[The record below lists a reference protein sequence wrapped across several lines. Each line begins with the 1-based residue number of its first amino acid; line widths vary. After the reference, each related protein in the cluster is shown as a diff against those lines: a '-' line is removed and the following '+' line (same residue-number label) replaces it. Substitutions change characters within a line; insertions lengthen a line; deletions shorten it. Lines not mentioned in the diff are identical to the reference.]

1 MLRHIVS
8 GSALGAVALAAALA
22 VPAASAQERGEE
34 IIGTISSVNGRNIVV
49 KHQDGREI
57 RISVT
62 PSTEVYFQD
71 SGDRKLFPNPVI
83 DDLRPGLGVR
93 FNYNGG
99 NPTKVTVHYVPA
111 GFQRPAPG
119 SNGSNTNPDNNAGSG
134 GFGGGSEQ
142 VKARIKSIDRGGR
155 EITVD
160 VAGRE
165 RRYDVDRGEAD
176 RFEEGDLVV
185 LTVRG
190 RSVTRIDSSD
200 LGGTVTRI
208 GMRGREIT
216 IEVNGREQTYDV
228 ERAGMIDDLR
238 EGDRVRFE
246 VEERRNG
253 RNVITAIERRG
264 RGRR

>member
-8 GSALGAVALAAALA
+8 GRALAAAAVAIALA
-22 VPAASAQERGEE
+22 APIASAQERGEE
-34 IIGTISSVNGRNIVV
+34 IIGTISSVDGRNISV
-49 KHQDGREI
+49 KHQDGRDI

-83 DDLRPGLGVR
+83 DDLRAGMGVR

-99 NPTKVTVHYVPA
+99 SPTKVTVHFVPA
-111 GFQRPAPG
+111 GFQRGQQQTRPAPG
-119 SNGSNTNPDNNAGSG
+119 NTDSGSSG
-134 GFGGGSEQ
+134 GREQ
-142 VKARIKSIDRGGR
+142 LKARIKSIDRGGR

-165 RRYDVDRGEAD
+165 RRYDVERGEAS
-176 RFEEGDLVV
+176 RFQEGDLV
-185 LTVRG
+185 LITVDG
-190 RSVTRIDSSD
+190 RTVTRIDAAD
-200 LGGTVTRI
+200 QGGTVTRI
-208 GMRGREIT
+208 GTRDRSIT
-216 IEVNGREQTYDV
+216 IEVNGREETFDV
-228 ERAGMIDDLR
+228 ERDGLLDGVR
-238 EGDRVRFE
+238 EGDRVTFE

-253 RNVITAIERRG
+253 RKVITAIQSRG